1 MGIFG
6 SNNEKTQKE
15 LKYIEDPSTIENSS
29 TIEDDIKSIIYFCEN
44 FKLNNNNSEDDFE
57 VAFKKKYEDFKN
69 NISRQENLNYL
80 KEMGIYDF
88 EKKGIDI
95 EFFNLFNNQNEAI
108 KFLQSKTHENLE
120 IIKDKLIYIDNAV
133 KSNDIDEVDN
143 CIDFF
148 NNVLLNCKNKYDL
161 IGKIKTINEN
171 LINNFKKFI
180 YIFPCLVELD
190 KNSDNSYN
198 LYNKAKTFFSNAS
211 YYISLNK
218 EEYCYIYPEKNKETF
233 IDLNAIKSIKNKI
246 NIPYEV
252 EIKLK
257 ENKELLEYKEGVLV
271 DKRLFL
277 LNYKE
282 VITNI
287 EIIEQFISFFQ
298 KKGCIIPIEIDI
310 KIKYPEITYYL
321 NKNKIS
327 NKELLNYLLNVKKY
341 HEKALDLNYK
351 NQQYLRFLYGKQFDT
366 FSRHISGSF
375 EIPSFL
381 RYILNNMNDD
391 IIIKEGIKKFA
402 RSTQNYVEEYKYY
415 IDDSFKIYNNY
426 ISSVIKGNGISI
438 EDLYE
443 KMKIK
448 YDTNDGNIYKGIYLY
463 KSYSNHM
470 EEDILKIFIEKTR
483 NIPIAQ
489 NILIGNKETSFDE
502 IQAFFHRAFLCRFN
516 TLFAIEINDSLSDIQ
531 LKIMNNFIDKLL
543 KFQLDKYNKENNTK
557 IDITETSEYIEPLIL
572 FVYDENKLNE
582 SFLNEINKFKPRD
595 YYYIRRGKISLDENV
610 SNSFSQSFEEKVEYQ
625 LNPILLKNTHIYLS
639 EFCGLGK
646 TAKIKFLIQENMNDY
661 FHLSLGGKLSKNIIF
676 KKVEKILNK
685 VKDVKKTSIHLDLYE
700 TKDIS
705 ILNEFLFSFC
715 FTKFYSND
723 KNVLYILVNINI
735 YIEIPNCFNNFIE
748 NYPILNYFEIN
759 IINFNN
765 KEKIRLNNEE
775 IKLFKLMMASIEKEG
790 KRINQ
795 TPEDF
800 IDSNIGSKKYSYYQ
814 INIFI
819 KLFKL
824 LLHQH
829 ILENKKIRYLEIDK
843 DVTRERIKEY
853 ARSIKYFTQC
863 LYAKLLTNALDEEG
877 AIMIN
882 EDETK
887 ISKDMNTRDVNCFS
901 GGGVGFELDSEMK
914 IEGMCESGADGE
926 INGDVGLGE
935 IVKEPMMNQSGRV
948 ERKFNFINL
957 FSTLYDSDLN
967 REQYEIPL
975 IFVLKNSDFYKKI
988 YLSREKLKEKSE
1000 NDFLEDIKDILQ
1012 LINPITT
1019 NEGSNLKSLVDIIH
1033 QDNYV
1038 ITADNFR
1045 KMILIIYR
1053 ILADIPVIIM
1063 GETGCGKTGLIR
1075 KLYQL
1080 INNGEEMDKDK
1091 NMISIDSS
1099 IDDEILIAKMEY
1111 INREAN
1117 KTNKD
1122 FWVLFDEINTCNSLG
1137 LINEI
1142 FINRTYYG
1150 KEISKNIRLIGTC
1163 NPYRLKTDK
1172 EENSGLSH
1180 PYKSKNLAYDVNIL
1194 PHSLMYFVFNFG
1206 SLQDEDES
1214 RYIESILINHFK
1226 NNKYYE
1232 IELIIILKAIIRKCH
1247 KYFRD
1252 IYGASSVSLRDVQ
1265 RYNKLYDNLM
1275 IYFRNKEDE
1284 NLENNNDNKTI
1295 KSKDNKVL
1303 KIGSQK
1309 GKLNHIKSLI
1319 IAIYLNYY
1327 IRLINDK
1334 KRKIFEF
1341 EIHYNLINLANYY
1354 SDKEN
1359 EENDN
1364 LNKKENK
1371 TIEDN
1376 KRNDK
1381 KKKFTNPL
1389 CINWKP
1395 LINEY
1400 IKIRSDNKYRFY
1412 IFFENE
1418 CDYIVDNINL
1428 DKGIAKNRILKE
1440 NIFVQF
1446 ISIVSNIPLII
1457 IGKPGSSKSLSSQQL
1472 KKSMRGRYSKSNF
1485 LKKYPPVLSTYFQ
1498 GSESTL
1504 AKDIDNLFEIG
1515 KEQLKKYEN
1524 NKENNP
1530 ISLLIFDG
1538 LGLSEFA
1545 KDNPVGVLNKNL
1557 EYDRVKDGLSFVGF
1571 SNWKLDSNKLNRALY
1586 LSVPDFD
1593 SYFDDLKGTAKCI
1606 AKSIGNNSVLNSY

>member
-1 MGIFG
+1 
-6 SNNEKTQKE
+6 
-15 LKYIEDPSTIENSS
+15 
-29 TIEDDIKSIIYFCEN
+29 
-44 FKLNNNNSEDDFE
+44 
-57 VAFKKKYEDFKN
+57 
-69 NISRQENLNYL
+69 
-80 KEMGIYDF
+80 
-88 EKKGIDI
+88 
-95 EFFNLFNNQNEAI
+95 
-108 KFLQSKTHENLE
+108 
-120 IIKDKLIYIDNAV
+120 
-133 KSNDIDEVDN
+133 
-143 CIDFF
+143 
-148 NNVLLNCKNKYDL
+148 
-161 IGKIKTINEN
+161 
-171 LINNFKKFI
+171 
-180 YIFPCLVELD
+180 
-190 KNSDNSYN
+190 
-198 LYNKAKTFFSNAS
+198 
-211 YYISLNK
+211 
-218 EEYCYIYPEKNKETF
+218 
-233 IDLNAIKSIKNKI
+233 
-246 NIPYEV
+246 
-252 EIKLK
+252 
-257 ENKELLEYKEGVLV
+257 
-271 DKRLFL
+271 
-277 LNYKE
+277 
-282 VITNI
+282 
-287 EIIEQFISFFQ
+287 
-298 KKGCIIPIEIDI
+298 
-310 KIKYPEITYYL
+310 
-321 NKNKIS
+321 
-327 NKELLNYLLNVKKY
+327 
-341 HEKALDLNYK
+341 
-351 NQQYLRFLYGKQFDT
+351 
-366 FSRHISGSF
+366 
-375 EIPSFL
+375 
-381 RYILNNMNDD
+381 
-391 IIIKEGIKKFA
+391 
-402 RSTQNYVEEYKYY
+402 
-415 IDDSFKIYNNY
+415 
-426 ISSVIKGNGISI
+426 
-438 EDLYE
+438 
-443 KMKIK
+443 
-448 YDTNDGNIYKGIYLY
+448 
-463 KSYSNHM
+463 
-470 EEDILKIFIEKTR
+470 
-483 NIPIAQ
+483 
-489 NILIGNKETSFDE
+489 
-502 IQAFFHRAFLCRFN
+502 
-516 TLFAIEINDSLSDIQ
+516 
-531 LKIMNNFIDKLL
+531 
-543 KFQLDKYNKENNTK
+543 
-557 IDITETSEYIEPLIL
+557 
-572 FVYDENKLNE
+572 
-582 SFLNEINKFKPRD
+582 
-595 YYYIRRGKISLDENV
+595 
-610 SNSFSQSFEEKVEYQ
+610 
-625 LNPILLKNTHIYLS
+625 
-639 EFCGLGK
+639 
-646 TAKIKFLIQENMNDY
+646 
-661 FHLSLGGKLSKNIIF
+661 
-676 KKVEKILNK
+676 
-685 VKDVKKTSIHLDLYE
+685 
-700 TKDIS
+700 
-705 ILNEFLFSFC
+705 
-715 FTKFYSND
+715 
-723 KNVLYILVNINI
+723 
-735 YIEIPNCFNNFIE
+735 
-748 NYPILNYFEIN
+748 
-759 IINFNN
+759 
-765 KEKIRLNNEE
+765 
-775 IKLFKLMMASIEKEG
+775 
-790 KRINQ
+790 
-795 TPEDF
+795 
-800 IDSNIGSKKYSYYQ
+800 
-814 INIFI
+814 
-819 KLFKL
+819 
-824 LLHQH
+824 
-829 ILENKKIRYLEIDK
+829 
-843 DVTRERIKEY
+843 
-853 ARSIKYFTQC
+853 
-863 LYAKLLTNALDEEG
+863 
-877 AIMIN
+877 MIN

-1075 KLYQL
+1075 KLYRL